1 MSGDFTTLGQQLIQ
15 RGLSIAVAESCTGGN
30 LSAGLT
36 SIAGASSY
44 FDRGFIT
51 YSNAAKMQLLGVSEQ
66 TLETQGAVSEA
77 VALEMAQGA
86 IKHSDAQVS
95 VAISGIAGPG
105 GGSAEKPVGMVC
117 FGFCIQ
123 DHCFTQTQYFQGERS
138 QIVAQSLDYVVQIL
152 TDELST

>member
-1 MSGDFTTLGQQLIQ
+1 MSASFKTLAQQLTQ
-15 RGLSIAVAESCTGGN
+15 QGLSIAVAESCTGGN

-36 SIAGASSY
+36 SIAGASNY

-77 VALEMAQGA
+77 VVLEMAQGVIEHA
-86 IKHSDAQVS
+86 DAQVS

-123 DHCFTQTQYFQGERS
+123 DRCFTQTQYFQGERS
-138 QIVAQSLDYVVQIL
+138 QIVAQSLDHVVQTL
-152 TDELST
+152 TDELSA

>member
-1 MSGDFTTLGQQLIQ
+1 MSASFKTLAQQLTQ
-15 RGLSIAVAESCTGGN
+15 QGLSIAVAESCTGGN

-36 SIAGASSY
+36 SIAGASNY

-77 VALEMAQGA
+77 VVLEMAQGVIEHA
-86 IKHSDAQVS
+86 DAQVS

-123 DHCFTQTQYFQGERS
+123 DRCFTQTQYFQGERS
-138 QIVAQSLDYVVQIL
+138 QIVAQSLDYVVQTL
-152 TDELST
+152 TDELSA